1 MERMRYAVRWRARD
15 RPEPNGTAPA
25 VRAASRPLLSA
36 SATWAAGVVLAGC
49 IIVLAVLGA
58 WVAHRTQA
66 TWLDSKV
73 DGWFIGHASSIPLV
87 IHTLQLGQPPG
98 AIIICLVAGA
108 FCLLTRRIRGL
119 LLVAIAVPLAG
130 GITEY
135 LLKPL
140 FDRTIGGPFLSFPS
154 GHVTAVSAMATAIA
168 ILLTGRSGPP
178 LYPALR
184 WLARLLAVAAVLS
197 VAAAVVIVHFHYFTD
212 TIGGA
217 CVGIGTVLAT
227 AFLLDRIP
235 QLQTGRPRP
244 RRSPRS
250 ASGDTKRTAS
260 RPVDRA
266 ASTLPGESSMKTVRA
281 GSRPCRPSRIS
292 KIAGSGLATP
302 SMPETTAPSNHCR
315 NSNRS
320 RRTTYRS
327 GSMLL
332 SA

>member
-1 MERMRYAVRWRARD
+1 MERLRHAARWPARD
-15 RPEPNGTAPA
+15 LAEPDAAGPPQRP
-25 VRAASRPLLSA
+25 ASRPLLSDR
-36 SATWAAGVVLAGC
+36 ATWACLVVLAAC
-49 IIVLAVLGA
+49 LLVLAALGA

-66 TWLDSKV
+66 TWIDGKV
-73 DGWFIGHASSIPLV
+73 DNWLIGHRSSIPLV
-87 IHTLQLGQPPG
+87 VHTLKLGEPTG
-98 AIIICLVAGA
+98 AGAVCVVAGVACLV
-108 FCLLTRRIRGL
+108 TRRIRGL
-119 LLVAIAVPLAG
+119 LLVVIAVPLAG
-130 GITEY
+130 GLTEY

-140 FDRTIGGPFLSFPS
+140 FDRTLTGFLSFPS
-154 GHVTAVSAMATAIA
+154 GHVAAASAVATTAA

-178 LYPALR
+178 LYPAVR
-184 WLARLLAVAAVLS
+184 WLVRLVAVAIVLS
-197 VAAAVVIVHFHYFTD
+197 VAAAVVIVHYHYFTD

-217 CVGIGTVLAT
+217 CVGTGTVLA
-227 AFLLDRIP
+227 AALLLDRIHP
-235 QLQTGRPRP
+235 RQTGRPRS

-281 GSRPCRPSRIS
+281 GSRPCRSSRIS
-292 KIAGSGLATP
+292 KIAGSGFATP

-320 RRTTYRS
+320 RRTTYLS